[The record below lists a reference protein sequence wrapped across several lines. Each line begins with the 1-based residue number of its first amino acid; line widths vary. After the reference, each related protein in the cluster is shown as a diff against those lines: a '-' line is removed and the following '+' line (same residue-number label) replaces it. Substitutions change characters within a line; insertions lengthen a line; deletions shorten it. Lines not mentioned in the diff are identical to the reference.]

1 MRKRAPAAGGKDSKY
16 RHRKFNTGPAPR
28 GIIAAEQEVDAI
40 QKRKKLALIG
50 GVGVALL
57 AGTVLLGLD
66 DQLTVRTY
74 QLSSEKLTGAVRL
87 VLLSD
92 LHSCNYREGQGELLD
107 LVAVQEPDLV
117 LLAGDWV
124 DDEVSRL
131 DPERAYTAARALAE
145 RWPTYYVTG
154 NHELWSGQVE
164 TIWKELEACGVI
176 SLAGETETV
185 TVRGQAL
192 QLCGVDD
199 PAVGESAWSAQLAAV
214 SSTGE
219 DGLFRVLLSHRPERA
234 EDYVGRG
241 FDLVLSG
248 HAHGG
253 QWRIPGILNG
263 LMAPN
268 QGLFPQYAG
277 GAYDLRDGATLIVSR
292 GLARESTRVPRLC
305 NPPEVVVIDLLP
317 AEP

>member
-1 MRKRAPAAGGKDSKY
+1 M
-16 RHRKFNTGPAPR
+16 
-28 GIIAAEQEVDAI
+28 DAI
-40 QKRKKLALIG
+40 QKRKKLALLGGIG
-50 GVGVALL
+50 TALL
-57 AGTVLLGLD
+57 AGAVLLGLD

-74 QLSSEKLTGAVRL
+74 RRSSEKLTGAVRL

-92 LHSCNYREGQGELLD
+92 LHSCDYGEGQGELLD
-107 LVAVQEPDLV
+107 LVAAQEPDLV

-131 DPERAYTAARALAE
+131 DPARAYTAARALAE

-154 NHELWSGQVE
+154 NHEFWSGQVE
-164 TIWKELEACGVI
+164 TIRKELEGCGVI

-199 PAVGESAWSAQLAAV
+199 LAAGESAWSAQLAAV
-214 SSTGE
+214 SSAGE

-263 LMAPN
+263 LMAPD
-268 QGLFPQYAG
+268 QGLLPRYAG
-277 GAYDLRDGATLIVSR
+277 GAYGLEDGATLIVSR
-292 GLARESTRVPRLC
+292 GLARESTRVPRLY

-317 AEP
+317 AP